1 MYIIPSHEEQ
11 VAKIALGPWKSNG
24 ELRRKLNE
32 NFDEYLKLVGQ
43 ALTQAVDEIVQRP
56 RK

>member
-11 VAKIALGPWKSNG
+11 VVKIALGPWKSNG